1 LKVPRL
7 ERVENRDLINK
18 IKDNSISSEDKKY
31 ILKGME
37 HAINN
42 SQEKN
47 LDNQLYKN
55 INNINAHIT
64 NQIEQLKQ
72 FSSPI
77 GHELATANI
86 VSLSSAYNDL
96 ATIVIYNNKIYSND
110 INNNYPINILEF
122 DNEFNDSVNYIIN
135 KPYNEAML
143 NIAMNNSAL
152 YNSDLE
158 INSGNKYNWGG
169 NTVYEVSNSFLSK
182 FAKDKNS
189 FSSKNEFTSNFIA
202 NADGASYIML
212 KQSY

>member
-1 LKVPRL
+1 
-7 ERVENRDLINK
+7 
-18 IKDNSISSEDKKY
+18 
-31 ILKGME
+31 M
-37 HAINN
+37 
-42 SQEKN
+42 
-47 LDNQLYKN
+47 
-55 INNINAHIT
+55 
-64 NQIEQLKQ
+64 
-72 FSSPI
+72 
-77 GHELATANI
+77 
-86 VSLSSAYNDL
+86 SSAYNDL

>member
-1 LKVPRL
+1 MMIIVGLG
-7 ERVENRDLINK
+7 LIQ
-18 IKDNSISSEDKKY
+18 NSWITFCITFCITFFNNY
-31 ILKGME
+31 ITCL
-37 HAINN
+37 N
-42 SQEKN
+42 
-47 LDNQLYKN
+47 
-55 INNINAHIT
+55 
-64 NQIEQLKQ
+64 QLKQ

-202 NADGASYIML
+202 NADGASYITL